1 MTPLAQRIQASLP
14 MQASRWWLAVSGG
27 LDSMCLLHLVKQM
40 QQDPAISVP
49 EIKVVHI
56 HHGLQAE
63 ADAWLQLVAEQS
75 QTYGFSSHCVKVQID
90 PQLQQQQG
98 LEAAARAARYQVFEE
113 LLEPGDTLLLAQH
126 ANDQA
131 ETLLLRLLRGA
142 GVAGLGVMRE
152 RRSLGLGYL
161 QRPLL
166 SVSRDSLLAYAQEQQ
181 LQWLDDPSNDNEQF
195 ERNYLRRQVMPL
207 LQQRWPSLLQRV
219 KTTSQIMQATQTLLE
234 QVAQEDYQLL
244 TADEP
249 HTEARLPVARLLDLT
264 PERRYNLLRWWL
276 QQLGELAPD
285 YGTMLQI
292 DKQVLT
298 AAKDRQPCLRLAA
311 GELRRAYG
319 DLYWSGGGV
328 TSNATGH
335 SGSVSGTDEQSM
347 IWPPATA
354 QPAQVNLAGGV
365 LRPVAGGLLL
375 QPGDELRVTVRQ
387 GSERCRPEGRAHSQS
402 LKKLLQEY
410 KVPPWQRATL
420 PLFWLNGE
428 LAMVADLW
436 ICQGFAAPTQ
446 GMGWGWSGETPER
459 SPN

>member
-1 MTPLAQRIQASLP
+1 MISLAQQVQASLP

-27 LDSMCLLHLVKQM
+27 LDSICLLHLIKQM
-40 QQDPAISVP
+40 QQNPAISLP
-49 EIKVVHI
+49 DIKVVHV

-63 ADAWLQLVAEQS
+63 ADAWLQLVVEQC

-90 PQLQQQQG
+90 PRLQQQQG

-113 LLEPGDTLLLAQH
+113 LLESGDILLLAQH

-142 GVAGLGVMRE
+142 GVAGLGAMRE

-166 SVSRDSLLAYAQEQQ
+166 SVSRHSLLAYAQEQK

-219 KTTSQIMQATQTLLE
+219 KTTSHIMQHTQTLLE
-234 QVAQEDYQLL
+234 QVAQEDYQRLNQEVPF
-244 TADEP
+244 TA
-249 HTEARLPVARLLDLT
+249 ARLPVAGLLDLS

-285 YGTMLQI
+285 YVTMEQI
-292 DKQVLT
+292 DEQVLL
-298 AAKDRQPCLRLAA
+298 ASADAQPCLSLAQ
-311 GELRRAYG
+311 GELRRAY
-319 DLYWSGGGV
+319 DELYWLSGQME
-328 TSNATGH
+328 TAR
-335 SGSVSGTDEQSM
+335 GTQDFVEQE
-347 IWPPATA
+347 WVWTQALA
-354 QPAQVNLAGGV
+354 RQPRLAVAAGYLQPV
-365 LRPVAGGLLL
+365 VAGLCLRE
-375 QPGDELRVTVRQ
+375 GDRLRVTLRQ
-387 GSERCRPEGRAHSQS
+387 GGERCQPQGRAHSQS

-410 KVPPWQRATL
+410 QVPAWQRDNL
-420 PLFWLNGE
+420 PLFWVNDQ
-428 LAMVADLW
+428 LAMVGNLW
-436 ICQGFAAPTQ
+436 ICQGFAAEQ
-446 GMGWGWSGETPER
+446 EGVGWGWSADAKK
-459 SPN
+459 